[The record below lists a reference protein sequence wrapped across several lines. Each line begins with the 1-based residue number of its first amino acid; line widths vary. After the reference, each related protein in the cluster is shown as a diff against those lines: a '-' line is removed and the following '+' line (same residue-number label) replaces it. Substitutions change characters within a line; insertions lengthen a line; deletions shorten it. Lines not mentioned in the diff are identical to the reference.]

1 MYVFF
6 GWKKKEVRTNNMA
19 AALSV
24 YKGRERHGGVPT
36 HTITQSVH
44 GAELNFL
51 AQLNTLRTGGVI

>member
-6 GWKKKEVRTNNMA
+6 GWKKKRYAQTIWQQHT
-19 AALSV
+19 SV

-36 HTITQSVH
+36 HTITQSVY

-51 AQLNTLRTGGVI
+51 A